1 FAVAKTELS
10 VFQGFLKRLGKL
22 EQADEI
28 GNARTVFAGASC
40 NLLLG
45 KSEFPAES
53 FKSASLLHRV
63 QVFALQVLDDGDL
76 HRLLVGDLADGSGYG
91 GSSGPLRG
99 EPASLSRHEMESPI
113 GRGTQDNRLN
123 YTARAYGIGQLF
135 EGFFVDAA
143 ACLVRVGIDQIER
156 DFMRAPGNHG
166 GLRCN
171 RESSGQKRVEA
182 PAQCFAF
189 VS

>member
-1 FAVAKTELS
+1 MTRRLRVHQMGNQLLGLANGELFRDCLFCRSFQLLRKSDKTNQNFAVTKTELS
-10 VFQGFLKRLGKL
+10 VFQSFLKRLGKL

-76 HRLLVGDLADGSGYG
+76 HRLLVGDLADGSGDG

-99 EPASLSRHEMESPI
+99 EPA
-113 GRGTQDNRLN
+113 
-123 YTARAYGIGQLF
+123 
-135 EGFFVDAA
+135 
-143 ACLVRVGIDQIER
+143 
-156 DFMRAPGNHG
+156 
-166 GLRCN
+166 
-171 RESSGQKRVEA
+171 
-182 PAQCFAF
+182 
-189 VS
+189 